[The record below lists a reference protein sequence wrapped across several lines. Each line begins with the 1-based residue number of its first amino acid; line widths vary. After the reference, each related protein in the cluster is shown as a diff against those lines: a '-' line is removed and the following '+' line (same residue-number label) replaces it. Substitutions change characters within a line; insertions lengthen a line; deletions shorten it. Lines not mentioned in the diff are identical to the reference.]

1 MGENDLRM
9 ETFHKLSGRGLK
21 NWGCLTPRLFLKQR
35 CRKKGDGSALSVL
48 AESIVNVAAQN
59 F

>member
-1 MGENDLRM
+1 M

-48 AESIVNVAAQN
+48 AESIVNVAAEQN
-59 F
+59 L